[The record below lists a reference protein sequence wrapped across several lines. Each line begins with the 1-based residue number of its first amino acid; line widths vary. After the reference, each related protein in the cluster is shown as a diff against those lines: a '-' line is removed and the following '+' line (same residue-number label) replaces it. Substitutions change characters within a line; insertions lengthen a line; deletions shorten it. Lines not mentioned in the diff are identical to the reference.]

1 MNSSANKLTLIQ
13 GISIG
18 IGSIIGSGVLFLP
31 SMTLSLAGNDAL
43 LGWVLIIILCLP
55 GLYFL
60 REMVGNTTENDGIA
74 GFIGLGLGKDLGN
87 AIPILLLGTVTIG
100 MPSAA
105 IVAGKYIQELFV
117 THPYVSIIV
126 PFSMILLT
134 ITTTLYGIKTS
145 AKLNTLVTILLILVG
160 LTLFLKTSNNIHQM
174 KVPEFSY
181 NWKNIMNSSVLA
193 FWAFAGFENMTFLSS
208 NFQNPKRDLLI
219 SASVAIVVC
228 GLLYLGL
235 TFNISTLLKQEEI
248 NSSLGLMQLADFI
261 KPAYFSKLIIA
272 LFAFF
277 AVMVNLI
284 SWTAGIS
291 NAIVSASKKR
301 MLPSSL
307 EVLKDGVPKSAIL
320 TLGCAFCISTAI
332 GITSSE
338 VFNSM
343 LTLVSSNFLVIY
355 LLSLLSYS
363 KFTTNKIKKYISV
376 ILSIGILIVL
386 MSYKWLLIYPL
397 VLITIS
403 IIYSK
408 NIKPKGH
415 LSET

>member
-1 MNSSANKLTLIQ
+1 
-13 GISIG
+13 
-18 IGSIIGSGVLFLP
+18 
-31 SMTLSLAGNDAL
+31 
-43 LGWVLIIILCLP
+43 
-55 GLYFL
+55 
-60 REMVGNTTENDGIA
+60 
-74 GFIGLGLGKDLGN
+74 
-87 AIPILLLGTVTIG
+87 

-105 IVAGKYIQELFV
+105 IVAGKYVQELWI

-126 PFSMILLT
+126 PFSMILIT

-145 AKLNTLVTILLILVG
+145 AKLNTMVTILLILVG
-160 LTLFLKTSNNIHQM
+160 LTLFLKTSSNIHLI

-193 FWAFAGFENMTFLSS
+193 FWAFAGFENMTFLSN

-219 SASVAIVVC
+219 SASIAIVVC

-235 TFNISTLLKQEEI
+235 TFNISVLMKQEEI

-261 KPAYFSKLIIA
+261 KPAHFSKLIIA
-272 LFAFF
+272 MFAFF

-307 EVLKDGVPKSAIL
+307 GVLKSGVPKNAIL
-320 TLGCAFCISTAI
+320 ALGCAFCISTAV

-338 VFNSM
+338 TFNSM
-343 LTLVSSNFLVIY
+343 LALVSSNFLVIY

-363 KFTTNKIKKYISV
+363 RFTSNKLKKYISLF
-376 ILSIGILIVL
+376 LSIGILIVL
-386 MSYKWLLIYPL
+386 LSYKWLLIYPL
-397 VLITIS
+397 VLIAVS

-408 NIKPKGH
+408 SIQIKGH
-415 LSET
+415 ASEI